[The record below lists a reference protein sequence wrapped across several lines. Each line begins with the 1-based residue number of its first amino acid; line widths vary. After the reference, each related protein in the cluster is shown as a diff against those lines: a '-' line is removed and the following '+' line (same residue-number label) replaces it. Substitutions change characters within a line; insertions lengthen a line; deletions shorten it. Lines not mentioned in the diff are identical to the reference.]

1 MSVIYKLARNLV
13 FSKFDG
19 KLPIRAFCFIKP
31 VNVSVI
37 VDVEQQGHLQP
48 LVPPDTKEFLTS
60 NSLKNELGLNRVPI
74 EKCG

>member
-37 VDVEQQGHLQP
+37 VDVEQLGHQQP
-48 LVPPDTKEFLTS
+48 LVPPDTKECFD
-60 NSLKNELGLNRVPI
+60 EQFP
-74 EKCG
+74 